1 MYVLNTSDPHLLTAS
16 LEIPSK
22 SNEKYWEEI
31 ILWNVDYIESN
42 DLKHLMEILEE
53 KDNDG
58 SNNIL
63 QYKNTRPVHTGVSV
77 IGQYVKRKIN
87 FYCI

>member
-1 MYVLNTSDPHLLTAS
+1 MYVLNSSDPHLLTAS
-16 LEIPSK
+16 SEIPSK
-22 SNEKYWEEI
+22 SNENYWEEI

-42 DLKHLMEILEE
+42 DLKHLMEILEQ

-63 QYKNTRPVHTGVSV
+63 QSKNTRLVHTGVSG
-77 IGQYVKRKIN
+77 IGQCVKRKIN